1 MIVNIVS
8 ICKYSLGPVTGRHGL
23 TLSSCG
29 LAMTLLLLVHFQ
41 LGLNA
46 GVNGKVRKEHPFNH
60 SLYTYF
66 FSRLCYSFIINSF
79 RVAPA

>member
-46 GVNGKVRKEHPFNH
+46 GVNGKVRKSIH
-60 SLYTYF
+60 SIILYIHI
-66 FSRLCYSFIINSF
+66 FSLAYATAS
-79 RVAPA
+79 